1 MSSRVPALHIHL
13 LGGFG
18 VATQNGDLPGLHQPR
33 QQALLAYLLLNRHA
47 PQRRQEI
54 AFRFW
59 PDSTESQARTNLRK
73 LLHTLRQL
81 LPDADTYLRFTSESV
96 QWQANAPYTFDVAL
110 VEEALEQDRKAEA
123 LRYYKGDLLP
133 GFYDDWIVIARE
145 RLRGQ
150 IMEALA
156 ALTQQHAAAG
166 ELQTALSYAQQWV
179 SLDPLQETAY
189 CQVMSLYLAQDDR
202 AAALR
207 TYHTVAT
214 LLREELGVDP
224 NPAIEALYQQ
234 ALHAT
239 PTVKRAVDAKA
250 KAMVGVP
257 AAKTSTPL
265 LLAALPLVGRRDHW
279 RTLQQAWQQVQ
290 QGQPHLLLIEG
301 EAGLGKTR
309 LAEELSDLVRR
320 QGQNALY
327 TRAYAAEGTG
337 AYAPLVDLLRT
348 RPVLQRIG
356 SMEAVWRGELVRLL
370 PELHSADSSLPHP
383 SPIREPWQRRRLH
396 EALARAVLAESSSSR
411 YSVLIHPLLIH
422 IDDLQWCDAETLAW
436 LRFLLRFE
444 PSAPLLVVGTVRP
457 DEVEDAHPLHTLRR
471 DLLRAGQ
478 CATIELE
485 PLALDAVAQLAAAVV
500 GHDLSAAEADQLF
513 ADTEGNPLFVVE
525 MLRTKSP
532 EGKKR
537 LHSPSPSTSVTTS
550 GKARLPHKVQAVI
563 QHRLAQLSPAARH
576 TARVAAVIGR
586 DFTFDLLQL
595 AMRAPLTPTTRPA
608 ASGGDDLVMALDEL
622 WRRRIIREQGR
633 ESYDFSHDRIR
644 EVAEAESGPL
654 LRRRLHAQVAAA
666 LESYYAAD
674 LAPLSNRIAQHHEQA
689 GERTRA
695 SLFYQQAGD
704 YAAARF
710 ASEEAIQFY
719 GRALAN
725 LPEGK
730 WQEAFTIRM
739 AIDRV
744 YELQGHSQ
752 ARRDNLEA
760 LVALLD
766 APNSPA
772 TLTQRALVWSSHA
785 QYRRRTYEHEEGATY
800 GREAVALAQAAQ
812 AEGSEPEKAA
822 AKKVEAEATYRLGD
836 ILWGQGKL
844 DEARATLRHAARLAH
859 EVGHDVLE
867 ARLVEMLAAT
877 GMFSGLSVAQITG
890 YLHQCLAI
898 HQRRNF
904 LYGQVS
910 IYNKLYFL
918 PLGQG
923 EGSFAEAAAGYE
935 KNVEVSRQI
944 GALGLEGMLSSNLG
958 YVLTFAGK
966 YQRVQHWL
974 HHALSIGEM
983 THDEL
988 RQGNN
993 YNYLGEYA
1001 FQTGDW
1007 EAAERYYRRA
1017 IDYYRKVESRH
1028 YMCKGPCDLAR
1039 LLIWRGE
1046 AATALPLL
1054 REALSISQTLRD
1066 TRFEANVWVRLGHAY
1081 WHLDALDDAAAAY
1094 ANAYTL
1100 RLYMEQHNRSQE
1112 ARAGLV
1118 AVAHAQGDRANV
1130 LAGIEAILA
1139 HLAAHELD
1147 ATDESLFVYQTCHRV
1162 LCDLNEARAAH
1173 FLKLARCQLAA
1184 RAATLDNPSLRQRF
1198 WSVPSHQLSEV

>member
-1 MSSRVPALHIHL
+1 MMLSRVPALHIQL

-18 VATQNGDLPGLHQPR
+18 VAAQNGDFPGLHQPR
-33 QQALLAYLLLNRHA
+33 LQALLAYLLLNRHA

-59 PDSTESQARTNLRK
+59 PDSNESQARTNLRK

-96 QWQANAPYTFDVAL
+96 HWQANAPYTFDVAL
-110 VEEALEQDRKAEA
+110 VEEALEQDRNAEA
-123 LRYYKGDLLP
+123 VRYYKGDLLP
-133 GFYDDWIVIARE
+133 GFYDDWIVVARE

-156 ALTQQHAAAG
+156 SLAQQHAAAG
-166 ELQTALSYAQQWV
+166 ELQIALSYAQQWV
-179 SLDPLQETAY
+179 SLDPLQESAY

-239 PTVKRAVDAKA
+239 PVVKTTVNATV
-250 KAMVGVP
+250 VVP
-257 AAKTSTPL
+257 APKTSTPVL
-265 LLAALPLVGRRDHW
+265 PAALPLVGRRDHW

-290 QGQPHLLLIEG
+290 QGQPHFLLIEG

-320 QGQNALY
+320 QGQTALY

-337 AYAPLVDLLRT
+337 AYAPLVDLLRS

-356 SMEAVWRGELVRLL
+356 SMEAIWRGELARLL
-370 PELHSADSSLPHP
+370 PELHSADPTLPLP

-396 EALARAVLAESSSSR
+396 EALARATLAESSS
-411 YSVLIHPLLIH
+411 LIYPLLVH

-457 DEVEDAHPLHTLRR
+457 DEVEDTHPLHTLRR

-478 CATIELE
+478 YATIELE
-485 PLALDAVAQLAAAVV
+485 PLAPDAVAQLAAAVMR
-500 GHDLSAAEADQLF
+500 HELSTAEADQLF

-525 MLRTKSP
+525 MLRTEPS
-532 EGKKR
+532 EGMKR
-537 LHSPSPSTSVTTS
+537 LTTPFPAIFLTT
-550 GKARLPHKVQAVI
+550 GERARLPHKVQAVI

-595 AMRAPLTPTTRPA
+595 AMMPT
-608 ASGGDDLVMALDEL
+608 ASAGDDLVMALDEL
-622 WRRRIIREQGR
+622 WRRRIIREQGS
-633 ESYDFSHDRIR
+633 EGYDFSHDRIR

-674 LAPLSNRIAQHHEQA
+674 LAPVSNRIAQHHEQA

-695 SLFYQQAGD
+695 SIFYQQAGA

-710 ASEEAIQFY
+710 ATEEAIQFY

-725 LPEGK
+725 LPEGD
-730 WQEAFTIRM
+730 WQGAYSIRM
-739 AIDRV
+739 ATDRV
-744 YELQGHSQ
+744 YVLQGQSQ
-752 ARRDNLEA
+752 ARRQNLEA

-772 TLTQRALVWSSHA
+772 TLTQRALVLSSQAH
-785 QYRRRTYEHEEGATY
+785 YRRRSSEQVAGVTY

-812 AEGSEPEKAA
+812 TEGSEPEKAE
-822 AKKVEAEATYRLGD
+822 AKGVEAEATYRLGD
-836 ILWGQGKL
+836 ILWAQGKL
-844 DEARATLRHAARLAH
+844 DEARATLRHAARIAH
-859 EVGHDVLE
+859 EVGNDELE
-867 ARLVEMLAAT
+867 AHILEMLAAT
-877 GMFSGLSVAQITG
+877 GMFSGLSVTQISA

-944 GALGLEGMLSSNLG
+944 GALGLEGMLRSNLG

-966 YQRVQHWL
+966 YARVQHWL
-974 HHALSIGEM
+974 NYALSIGEM

-1017 IDYYRKVESRH
+1017 IDYYHKVESRH

-1039 LLIWRGE
+1039 LLIWRGD
-1046 AATALPLL
+1046 AAAALPLL

-1066 TRFEANVWVRLGHAY
+1066 TRFEANVWVRLGHA
-1081 WHLDALDDAAAAY
+1081 HRRLGIPEDAAAAY
-1094 ANAYTL
+1094 ANALAL
-1100 RLYMEQHNRSQE
+1100 RLHMEQYNRSQE

-1118 AVAHAQGDRANV
+1118 AVLHAQGDIAGA

-1139 HLAAHELD
+1139 HLAAYELD

-1162 LCDLNEARAAH
+1162 LCELDDPRATR
-1173 FLKLARCQLAA
+1173 FLELARGQLTA
-1184 RAATLDNPSLRQRF
+1184 RAATIDDPALRQCF
-1198 WSVPSHQLSEV
+1198 WSVPSHQLPQE